1 MDKSNNPVTGKASK
15 HKVTGLSPGD
25 RFPCVCHTVELSV
38 KKEFDIP
45 EISCVLNKVSKL
57 VTHFR

>member
-1 MDKSNNPVTGKASK
+1 MGKTNKTGKTLTCMVS
-15 HKVTGLSPGD
+15 GLSSGD

-38 KKEFDIP
+38 KKEFDVP